1 MIIFRPKNFSAE
13 VGDGQQQATTKQLSP
28 SAAAANQRS
37 QLALQRTNMVT
48 QRQLQE
54 EGMKQQRLNMTMM
67 RMAQQN
73 SISEARAKQR
83 QGMQNQRLAVQ
94 RQLATERNLA
104 KLKAAEKEEKVKNVQ
119 LFKRPS
125 VVIPPVPMKN

>member
-13 VGDGQQQATTKQLSP
+13 VGDGQQQATKQLSP

-54 EGMKQQRLNMTMM
+54 
-67 RMAQQN
+67 
-73 SISEARAKQR
+73 
-83 QGMQNQRLAVQ
+83 
-94 RQLATERNLA
+94 
-104 KLKAAEKEEKVKNVQ
+104 
-119 LFKRPS
+119 
-125 VVIPPVPMKN
+125 